1 MMAIQFQKQ
10 LSTQHHIYVSDP
22 TQHTFLSLAAHRMR
36 QMPGSMPYR
45 NASLHT
51 LAIRNSLVLPSA
63 SRTRGTTIVW
73 FSIGLSLGLAI
84 FIRGCFPTLLIFFPC
99 LMNSNIQSFMWI
111 ACCLFRTSEPHPVIF
126 PCFFPTILFVFM
138 PVIGNNPS
146 VESALLIKIICTV
159 FTSYWEVKIKGT
171 WTHKASPH
179 KPGYPRS

>member
-1 MMAIQFQKQ
+1 MAIQFQKQ

-51 LAIRNSLVLPSA
+51 LAIRNSSFCLQNQRNYYCVVFNRSVSWACNLYQSL
-63 SRTRGTTIVW
+63 
-73 FSIGLSLGLAI
+73 FSHL
-84 FIRGCFPTLLIFFPC
+84 TDFFPM